1 MAQNNPLSLLGFGKK
16 TPAPAPTQEAPVSPA
31 SPGEQE
37 GPLITVLSGNPTEEE
52 LAALTAVAMAS
63 QAEAEA
69 KQESTWAMW
78 QRRLNN
84 TQQLGLRLRPG
95 PGSWKR
101 ARPQ

>member
-16 TPAPAPTQEAPVSPA
+16 TPAPAPAPEAPVSA
-31 SPGEQE
+31 TADEQ
-37 GPLITVLSGNPTEEE
+37 GTPLFTVVSGNPSDEE
-52 LAALTAVAMAS
+52 LAALTAVVMAS

-69 KQESTWAMW
+69 KQESTWEMW